1 MQTEQKQTKGVPN
14 SCLSLAQPQN
24 WPTRPALIFFLA
36 AHEASLRASR
46 GEGKL
51 SLPFPGRGACGSVMT
66 LASHTAT
73 VPLHKESPGAPAA
86 GLCHLLRPRS
96 SPWPWCLN
104 IAQSGCA

>member
-1 MQTEQKQTKGVPN
+1 MQTEQKQTKGAPN

-51 SLPFPGRGACGSVMT
+51 SLPFSGRGACGSVMT

-73 VPLHKESPGAPAA
+73 VPLHKESPGAPLQGSATSSA
-86 GLCHLLRPRS
+86 PEARPG
-96 SPWPWCLN
+96 P
-104 IAQSGCA
+104 GV

>member
-1 MQTEQKQTKGVPN
+1 MQTDQRSPKLLPQPGPASELANQTR
-14 SCLSLAQPQN
+14 SY
-24 WPTRPALIFFLA
+24 FFLA

-73 VPLHKESPGAPAA
+73 VPLRKESPGAPLQGSATSSA
-86 GLCHLLRPRS
+86 PEARPG
-96 SPWPWCLN
+96 P
-104 IAQSGCA
+104 GV

>member
-1 MQTEQKQTKGVPN
+1 MQTEQRQTKGAPT
-14 SCLSLAQPQN
+14 QN
-24 WPTRPALIFFLA
+24 WPTRPALIYLFIFLA

-73 VPLHKESPGAPAA
+73 VPLHKESPGAPLQGSAT
-86 GLCHLLRPRS
+86 S
-96 SPWPWCLN
+96 SAPEACP
-104 IAQSGCA
+104 GPGV